1 VFTLAPLSPD
11 TPGFDRLRAE
21 SVSEGHRML
30 RRFAENWCAGS
41 NRFDRPGETMLGLL
55 ADGILVGTCG
65 RNIDPYDAHPRAG
78 RVRHLYV
85 GQSGRRQGAG
95 TRLIAAILDDAAPYF
110 DYLNTN
116 APETAF
122 AFYERQGF
130 VRLLGVEH
138 VTHRIAVPPA

>member
-1 VFTLAPLSPD
+1 MFTLAPLSPD

-21 SVSEGHRML
+21 SVAEGHRML
-30 RRFAENWCAGS
+30 RRFAENWRAGS
-41 NRFDRPGETMLGLL
+41 NRFDRPGETMLGLWV
-55 ADGILVGTCG
+55 DSILVGVCG
-65 RNIDPYDAHPRAG
+65 RNIDPYDTYPRAG

-95 TRLIAAILDDAAPYF
+95 TRLIAAILHNAAPYF

-130 VRLLGVEH
+130 IRLLDVEH